1 MYVKDLETLKY
12 SELRKLAKSV
22 GIKANQK
29 VEKLIQ
35 ALKNYYIENDIEDVT
50 DKDALSSAQTSASPQ
65 KLTSPKEVKSNCEL
79 QTAVNSAQT
88 SNAVTSKENK
98 VPRKRR
104 TVESENQL
112 TDLGTSKSGKLE
124 DAQVVSAAAT
134 PESKVPRKR
143 RRTFELDTPTLGF
156 NNTPSSDGPKRP
168 VQDNSRNGDSH
179 GGPQKKRI
187 RRNTFNKD
195 SPKNNEDEATR
206 TSSSPGTKAI
216 IDSLSADLSSPER
229 KEIILNAIDKK
240 IQQEKESQPSQI
252 PRYITYLANKK
263 LENQQQTGK
272 PTTPGNKNWTK
283 IHSKEFSKFD
293 SLDVYL
299 EKKHQRMES
308 LTGSAKAASATQMSR
323 RLERKIIKPVVRPT
337 RQNVQPI
344 KSQSFHVNKTPNT
357 EMTKVQKKPSKN
369 QSLLLN
375 KTPSTNQKETKVQA
389 KPFVPTVTSVKN
401 LSFNF
406 LKSPLPKGANSENKD
421 VSLSK
426 PSHGQTTTP
435 FKFTGN
441 TTCLN
446 GTESSKKSFD
456 LKASLAKPLT
466 WKPHTGK
473 LQPFDNKTS
482 IAVIPKRPSRQAL
495 ATKTR
500 PVQAKEIQRVQQL
513 DRRNNQK
520 YIDMMRRRGLMN

>member
-79 QTAVNSAQT
+79 QTDVNSAQT
-88 SNAVTSKENK
+88 SDAVTSKENK
-98 VPRKRR
+98 VTRKRR
-104 TVESENQL
+104 TVESDNQL

-156 NNTPSSDGPKRP
+156 NNTPTSDGPKRP
-168 VQDNSRNGDSH
+168 VQDNSKNGDSH

-195 SPKNNEDEATR
+195 SPKNNEDVEATR

-216 IDSLSADLSSPER
+216 IDSLSADMSSPER
-229 KEIILNAIDKK
+229 KEMILNAIDKK

-323 RLERKIIKPVVRPT
+323 RLEVIGINSPET
-337 RQNVQPI
+337 DL
-344 KSQSFHVNKTPNT
+344 
-357 EMTKVQKKPSKN
+357 SKN

-441 TTCLN
+441 TICLN